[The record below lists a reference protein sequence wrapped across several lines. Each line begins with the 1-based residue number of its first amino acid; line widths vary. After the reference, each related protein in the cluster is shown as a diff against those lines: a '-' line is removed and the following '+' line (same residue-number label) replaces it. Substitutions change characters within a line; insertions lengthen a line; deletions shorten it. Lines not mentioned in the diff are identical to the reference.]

1 MAAKI
6 QAKKETLVLR
16 IGLTGMSVNVVTHDK
31 VRFRPPRV
39 GAIESTDV

>member
-31 VRFRPPRV
+31 VRRSSSS
-39 GAIESTDV
+39 AAEH